1 MDKVLISFQAYQNAD
16 LQFIDRLI
24 RSLFEPPEGIQ
35 LGYNATQT
43 SVIDIGLAITA
54 EEFLKTDFD
63 YLLSLDYDVLVNP
76 FGDPNYKFGSDI
88 KRIVESCKATGGLV
102 GAPYLIR
109 GRGEL
114 CGVPLKTEDLR
125 IGPGGGLTE
134 FRWIPTGFTCISRK
148 ILETMAKSLPLVEY
162 DGKIQIHPFFL
173 PFIWD
178 SPDGKKVYLS
188 LDFAFS
194 QRCRDLGFPVYL
206 DTRIVLGHLGQKIFV
221 PRPDVNSKIS

>member
-1 MDKVLISFQAYQNAD
+1 MDKVLISFQAYQSAD
-16 LQFIDRLI
+16 LRFIDRLI

-54 EEFLKTDFD
+54 EEFLKTEFD
-63 YLLSLDYDVLVNP
+63 YLLSLDYDILVNP
-76 FGDPNYKFGSDI
+76 FSDPNYKFGSDI
-88 KRIVESCKATGGLV
+88 KRIVESAKETGGLV

-109 GRGEL
+109 GRDDL
-114 CGVPLKTEDLR
+114 CGVPLKTENLI
-125 IGPGGGLTE
+125 IGPGGKLTE
-134 FRWIPTGFTCISRK
+134 MLWIPTGFTCISRE
-148 ILETMAKSLPLVEY
+148 ILETMAESLPLVEY
-162 DGKIQIHPFFL
+162 DGKVQIHPFFL

-178 SPDGKKVYLS
+178 APDGKKVYLS

-194 QRCRDLGFPVYL
+194 QRCRDLGFKVYL

-221 PRPDVNSKIS
+221 PMPEAKCR